1 MRVVSIHYDNDAV
14 RIELDEGE
22 PLLLPVLVEYQ
33 RYFSRGVEIEEDDC
47 TRLREV
53 SENYLCTRQAILYLS
68 RGVKSEFQL
77 SQYLRKKKYPT
88 RAVKYTIDYLRE
100 KKYLDDGDYAH
111 RFIADLTKRK
121 KVGTARLRA
130 ALAAKGIAKTTAEQA
145 IKDAGFEESWEDAY
159 EAAVKKFFRLGRAAE
174 KEKVW
179 RFLYSRGFKDNSIRK
194 AVQRLEKE
202 NLFPRE
208 KD

>member
-22 PLLLPVLVEYQ
+22 PLMLPVLVEYQ
-33 RYFSRGVEIEEDDC
+33 RYFSRGAVIEDDDC

-53 SENYLCTRQAILYLS
+53 SENYICTRQAIIYLS

-77 SQYLRKKKYPT
+77 SQYLRKKKYPK
-88 RAVKYTIDYLRE
+88 RAVKHTIEYLRE
-100 KKYLDDGDYAH
+100 KKYLDDGDYAR

-121 KVGTARLRA
+121 KVGTARLKA
-130 ALAAKGIAKTTAEQA
+130 ALSVKGIERTTAEQA
-145 IKDAGFEESWEDAY
+145 IKDAGFAESWEDAY
-159 EAAVKKFFRLGRAAE
+159 AAAVKKFYRSGRAVE

-179 RFLYSRGFKDNSIRK
+179 RFLYSRGFTDDSIRK
-194 AVQRLEKE
+194 AVRHLEKE
-202 NLFPRE
+202 RLFARE